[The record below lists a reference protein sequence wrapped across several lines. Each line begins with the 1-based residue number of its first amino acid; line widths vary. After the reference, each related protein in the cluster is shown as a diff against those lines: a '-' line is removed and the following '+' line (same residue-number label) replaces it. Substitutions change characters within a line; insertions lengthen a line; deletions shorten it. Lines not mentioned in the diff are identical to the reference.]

1 MTFMARQPSL
11 PRVNASMVFLAVC
24 GLSAQIPGRLALRFS
39 YRDIHTSGL
48 GICLSVQYYISRIA
62 TALEEGEEEHLKF
75 CRRPDLK
82 MQES

>member
-1 MTFMARQPSL
+1 M
-11 PRVNASMVFLAVC
+11 LA
-24 GLSAQIPGRLALRFS
+24 LSFSQFADIQLRLISAQKNIPGRLALRFS
-39 YRDIHTSGL
+39 YRDIHTNGL
-48 GICLSVQYYISRIA
+48 GIWLSVQYYISRIA